1 MNNIANKKILLIIC
15 GGISAYKSLE
25 IIRLLKKKGA
35 TVKTILTKSAKE
47 FVTPLSVASLSQG
60 KVYDDLFSH
69 ENESEMDHISLSR
82 WSDLILVAPT
92 TANTISKLST
102 GSSDDLAST
111 VILASD
117 KKIFLVPAMNVRMW
131 EHLSTKENLQKLK
144 SFGYQI
150 IGPEIGDM
158 ACGEY
163 GEGKMTEPM
172 NIINYID
179 DYLKDIKKNKEFK
192 ALVTAGPTHEYIDP
206 VRYISNKSSGKQGY
220 EIAKSLKKNGFETTL
235 ISGPTNLDPISGV
248 NLINV
253 SSAKEMF
260 NATLENLPV
269 DVAIFSA
276 AVGDYKVKN
285 KEKNKIKKKEKKKIK
300 NKKKKK
306 KKKNKKKKK
315 IKKKESIDLSLEKNI
330 DILGHIS
337 KHNSLRPKIVIGFAA
352 ETNNLIKNSKIKL
365 AEKNCDWIIAN
376 DVSNPSIG
384 FESDF
389 NEVSIFYKNMSNEK
403 LTKMK
408 KSLLADK
415 IVKRV
420 ISQLN

>member
-60 KVYDDLFSH
+60 KVYDDLFGH

-285 KEKNKIKKKEKKKIK
+285 KEKD
-300 NKKKKK
+300 
-306 KKKNKKKKK
+306 K